1 MTGSKKML
9 TQGVTWF
16 CMALVWMVIGGC
28 GGDVKRRVIAGD
40 DDIRSGTIHISVDES
55 FKPVIDSQIKVFTS
69 LYPDANIIA
78 HYKSEAECLKDLMND
93 SIRMVIV
100 TRGLSEA
107 EGNMLKD
114 TLGFLPPWSRV
125 ANDAISVI
133 VHPSQP
139 DSLFTL
145 GEIRSLMN
153 GTSGYKLQPVMDGT
167 SATSTVR
174 YMIDSLLQGQPLSKE
189 IMAATSSEEV
199 IDFVAKN
206 RNAIGFVGVS
216 WLGNPDDKEQLA
228 FVSGVTVASLEAR
241 NDKGKFIKPYQ
252 ANIATKRYPMVRGL
266 YYILKENYSG
276 LGRGFANFLVHE
288 KGQLIFHRAYL
299 FPTKMN
305 FSVREAA
312 LKEE

>member
-1 MTGSKKML
+1 MIFLRKTLAG
-9 TQGVTWF
+9 GATW
-16 CMALVWMVIGGC
+16 CWMACVWVVLGGC
-28 GGDVKRRVIAGD
+28 GGDTKRKVIAGN
-40 DDIRSGTIHISVDES
+40 DDIKSGTIHISVDES

-69 LYPDANIIA
+69 LFPEANIIA

-100 TRGLSEA
+100 TRGLSEE

-114 TLGFLPPWSRV
+114 SLGFVPSWNRM

-133 VHPSQP
+133 VHPRQP
-139 DSLFTL
+139 DSLFTM
-145 GEIRSLMN
+145 GDIRSMMN
-153 GTSGYKLQPVMDGT
+153 GTSGYKLKPVMDGT

-174 YMIDSLLQGQPLSKE
+174 YMIDSVLKGQPLSNE

-199 IDFVAKN
+199 IDFVSKN
-206 RNAIGFVGVS
+206 QNAIGFLGVS
-216 WLGNPDDKEQLA
+216 WLGNPDDKDQLA

-241 NDKGKFIKPYQ
+241 NDKDKFIKPYQ

-276 LGRGFANFLVHE
+276 LGRGFANFLIHE